1 MDPFVHLHVASG
13 YSLQYGASHPHV
25 LVERAAEQEMD
36 TLALTDRDGTY
47 GAVKHALACRAA
59 GIRPV
64 LGVDLAV
71 APLTGEAPRA
81 ARDRPRTPVRGGAFR
96 DDRVLPRVTFLA
108 DAGSA
113 GGRAGWAA
121 ICRLVS
127 ATQLAGE
134 RGKPVVDLAAVAPW
148 LESGDVTVLLG
159 PASEVGAVLARPGRS
174 RSEDL
179 ARAAL
184 EPWLEIVPRPQ
195 LLVELVSHRLPHTS
209 DQSGSVWGPGT
220 TPHAA
225 RMAAFARTAGLGAVL
240 TNAVRYADRRDAPVV
255 DVLDAAR
262 RLVALDRRH
271 VDRGNAEGFLKSGKQ
286 MHEVAEEIA
295 RLAGLG
301 DSEREAHRLL
311 AHTRAVADRCA
322 LDPRADLGLGE
333 VHFPEFDLSASYRVD
348 LRPSST
354 TGSAADD
361 LLRARCEAGIG
372 RRYGSAPRQRIWK
385 RLDDELEMI
394 RGLGYAS
401 YFLTVGDVTDL
412 IREMGVRAAGR
423 GSGAGSLVNYLLGI
437 SGVDPIRHGLLM
449 ERFLSPLRASLPDI
463 DVDVESARREDI
475 YRAILDRYGGER
487 CVCVSMMD
495 TYRVRHAV
503 RDVGGALGMPPGET
517 DAIAKAF
524 PHIRA
529 RDARLA
535 MRDLPEL
542 RAAGLDHERLDLMFD
557 LVERLDGLPRHI
569 AVHPCG
575 VLLSDAT
582 LLDRTPVE
590 SSFAGFPMSQFDKD
604 DVEELGLLKLD
615 VLGIR
620 MQSSMAHA
628 VDLVRHTDGLEIDL
642 DDEEQVPFDD
652 PATFHMI
659 SQART
664 LGVFQIESPGQRELV
679 GKSGIETFDH
689 IITDISLFRPGPVKS
704 DMITPYL
711 EAKHGWSQVTYLHD
725 DLRPILAQTN
735 GVVVFHEQVIE
746 MIAQLAGVTNAEAD
760 EKRRALGDVEGMA
773 ETKVWFF
780 PAALGRGYSLPVV
793 EAVWKVIEAFAS
805 FGFCKA
811 HAAAFALPTYQS
823 AWLKAH
829 WPAHFLAGVL
839 THDPGMY
846 PKRLILEDAR
856 QCGIAILGLDVNA
869 SEKAYVVE
877 RMASLDEPPPIVL
890 GQTSRPDPTE
900 RGWPDGRAWGI
911 RLALAEV
918 KGINAGEIERI
929 VAGRPYHSLTDFWHR
944 AQVSRPIAERLV
956 LAGGFDSLYGLGSP
970 VGGLTGVRRRTRV
983 TRRDLLLQVA
993 ELDRHARALQRA
1005 GRARGLAAGRGPRT
1019 PPARPADTRADQA
1032 AERASTDPSVRDA
1045 AAPVERHALAAQ
1057 GVWARAAAQSRAAA
1071 DPRPVTSVQL
1081 TLDLGDEP
1089 QEHVSGLPEM
1099 SPEER
1104 MRAELEILGLDA
1116 SRHVV
1121 DTYADFLDA
1130 LGAVRSRDLLAQRSR
1145 SEILVAGVKVATQTP
1160 PVRSGRR
1167 VVFLTLDDGTGPV
1180 DATFFEDAQGPYAA
1194 TVFGS
1199 WLLVVRG
1206 ELRRTGHRGVSLR
1219 ATGAWPLTDLHALW
1233 ATPGPD
1239 GGIEAVRAQ
1248 MAVVSTVEEVTHR
1261 RVLVHSSGF
1270 QMSPYADVKPAGED
1284 VKDVARKLWHRSPG
1298 SPG

>member
-1 MDPFVHLHVASG
+1 MDPFAHLHVASG
-13 YSLQYGASHPHV
+13 YSRQYGASLPHV
-25 LVERAAEQEMD
+25 LVERAAEHEMD

-71 APLTGEAPRA
+71 RPVTTMTGTAGVPERK
-81 ARDRPRTPVRGGAFR
+81 PRTPVRGGAFR
-96 DDRVLPRVTFLA
+96 DDRLVPRVTFLA
-108 DAGSA
+108 QS
-113 GGRAGWAA
+113 GRAGWAA

-127 ATQLAGE
+127 AVQLAGE
-134 RGKPVVDLAAVAPW
+134 RGAPVADLAMLAPW
-148 LESGDVTVLLG
+148 LESGDVVVLLG
-159 PASEVGAVLARPGRS
+159 PASELGAAVARR
-174 RSEDL
+174 RDDL
-179 ARAAL
+179 AHAAL
-184 EPWLEIVPRPQ
+184 APWREIVPPEN
-195 LLVELVSHRLPHTS
+195 LLVELVSHRLP
-209 DQSGSVWGPGT
+209 QGGGAVWGPGT

-225 RMAAFARTAGLGAVL
+225 RMAGLARSAGLGAVL
-240 TNAVRYADRRDAPVV
+240 SNAVRYAERRDAPVV

-262 RLVALDRRH
+262 RLVALDKRH
-271 VDRGNAEGFLKSGKQ
+271 LDRANAEGFLKSGKQ
-286 MHEVAEEIA
+286 MLEVAEEIA
-295 RLAGLG
+295 RLSGLG
-301 DSEREAHRLL
+301 DSDLEAHRLL
-311 AHTRAVADRCA
+311 AQTRQIADRCA

-333 VHFPEFDLSASYRVD
+333 VHFPELEVTSRDPVGLDELDPRQD
-348 LRPSST
+348 
-354 TGSAADD
+354 ADAM
-361 LLRARCEAGIG
+361 LRARCEGAIG
-372 RRYGSAPRQRIWK
+372 GRYGSAPRQRIWK

-412 IREMGVRAAGR
+412 IRELGVRCAGR

-449 ERFLSPLRASLPDI
+449 ERFLSSLRASLPDI

-475 YRAILDRYGGER
+475 YRAILDRYGGGR
-487 CVCVSMMD
+487 CGCVSMID

-503 RDVGGALGMPPGET
+503 RDVGAALGMPPGET

-529 RDARLA
+529 RDARMA

-590 SSFAGFPMSQFDKD
+590 SSFVGFPMSQFDKD
-604 DVEELGLLKLD
+604 DVEHLGLLKLD

-628 VDLVRHTDGLEIDL
+628 VDLVRHTDGVEIDL
-642 DDEEQVPFDD
+642 DDEQQVPFDD

-711 EAKHGWSQVTYLHD
+711 EAKHGWSQVSYLHD
-725 DLRPILAQTN
+725 DLRPILEQTN

-746 MIAQLAGVTNAEAD
+746 MIACFGGVSNAEAD

-773 ETKVWFF
+773 ETKLWFF
-780 PAALGRGYSLPVV
+780 PAALGRGYPLPVV
-793 EAVWKVIEAFAS
+793 EKVWKVIEAFAS

-869 SEKAYVVE
+869 SEKDYVVE
-877 RMASLDEPPPIVL
+877 RLSSLDEPPPVVL
-890 GQTSRPDPTE
+890 GHTSRPDPTQG
-900 RGWPDGRAWGI
+900 GWPDGRAWGI

-929 VAGRPYHSLTDFWHR
+929 VSARPYHSLTDFWHR

-956 LAGGFDSLYGLGSP
+956 LAGGFDSVYGLGSSLSS
-970 VGGLTGVRRRTRV
+970 GGLPRGRRPTQG
-983 TRRDLLLQVA
+983 TPPDPLLPGA
-993 ELDRHARALQRA
+993 ALDPHAPGAPP
-1005 GRARGLAAGRGPRT
+1005 GRGGPR
-1019 PPARPADTRADQA
+1019 
-1032 AERASTDPSVRDA
+1032 
-1045 AAPVERHALAAQ
+1045 
-1057 GVWARAAAQSRAAA
+1057 
-1071 DPRPVTSVQL
+1071 
-1081 TLDLGDEP
+1081 
-1089 QEHVSGLPEM
+1089 
-1099 SPEER
+1099 
-1104 MRAELEILGLDA
+1104 
-1116 SRHVV
+1116 
-1121 DTYADFLDA
+1121 
-1130 LGAVRSRDLLAQRSR
+1130 
-1145 SEILVAGVKVATQTP
+1145 
-1160 PVRSGRR
+1160 
-1167 VVFLTLDDGTGPV
+1167 
-1180 DATFFEDAQGPYAA
+1180 
-1194 TVFGS
+1194 
-1199 WLLVVRG
+1199 
-1206 ELRRTGHRGVSLR
+1206 
-1219 ATGAWPLTDLHALW
+1219 
-1233 ATPGPD
+1233 
-1239 GGIEAVRAQ
+1239 
-1248 MAVVSTVEEVTHR
+1248 
-1261 RVLVHSSGF
+1261 
-1270 QMSPYADVKPAGED
+1270 
-1284 VKDVARKLWHRSPG
+1284 
-1298 SPG
+1298 